1 MLRTASILLLAL
13 ASSASGQIAP
23 PTAETANE
31 TVDRLGAQLAAMQVE
46 LDTEGAE
53 SIEADNTPNEA
64 ARQWLD
70 RTRPIAEELRRV
82 TARLRPRALDVSQG
96 FSLALPHLTGLRG
109 ASRTLGSLAY
119 DAMRRGD
126 MTSMVAILRAQ
137 RDIVLHTASDGITIS
152 SIVAMS
158 QAGLAHGTLAVAID
172 RGLFDRDTAA
182 QALACAREL
191 GDGANYGL
199 TSAMRAESI
208 AMLGELAKL
217 EAAPEADR
225 LGLLGEIGVSD
236 KPSPGVDLTSDAAL
250 ARARTDAAAYFQSA
264 EAAMDNP
271 DREAGGEALV
281 ALDAWAH
288 AEGGSPLLRA
298 LAPALIRV
306 HERLAKL
313 EADYAKTKSRLE
325 ALANG
330 SRTAADF
337 TNAAPHYLAAVKIMA
352 ALDIESQQQVEA
364 ARLAGAELVLEDR
377 MRARRIVDALRERVI
392 DRLLAGAACG
402 RCEFEKDEWPTLL
415 SRGVVG
421 VNGAARLLL
430 ADPLVPGERGKAHSR
445 ADAVVAVLSMSRHY
459 ASAGGFG
466 RAIASHELARDAQR
480 ELSALIDAKLLSDE
494 DRTRVEAMLAR
505 FSAEDPFGYRAAG
518 AYERAMLSS
527 GSGGFR
533 AQSIRGLAPNTI
545 VFLVALWTSGH
556 AATAPQPCE
565 CPHDGPLLSIR
576 SWFDPN
582 ALVDARTQLRAL
594 RDRPAESGP
603 LDGLRVTVPVD
614 IVARTAQGDADFARL
629 RESVARKA
637 AALSG

>member
-1 MLRTASILLLAL
+1 MLRTASILLVAL
-13 ASSASGQIAP
+13 ASSAFAQVAP
-23 PTAETANE
+23 PTAETAND
-31 TVDRLGAQLAAMQVE
+31 TLDRLAAQLSAMQRE
-46 LDTEGAE
+46 LGSEGAE
-53 SIEADNTPNEA
+53 SIEPDNTPNEA

-70 RTRPIAEELRRV
+70 RTRPIAEELQRV
-82 TARLRPRALDVSQG
+82 TARLRPRALDLSQG
-96 FSLALPHLTGLRG
+96 FRLVLPHLSGLRG

-126 MTSMVAILRAQ
+126 MPSMVAMLRAQ
-137 RDIVLHTASDGITIS
+137 RDIVMHTASDGVTIS

-158 QAGLAHGTLAVAID
+158 QAGLAHGTLEVAID

-182 QALACAREL
+182 QALAYAREL

-199 TSAMRAESI
+199 TSAMRSESS

-236 KPSPGVDLTSDAAL
+236 TPPPGVDLTSDAAL
-250 ARARTDAAAYFQSA
+250 AQARTETAAYFQSA
-264 EAAMDNP
+264 EAAMANP
-271 DREAGGEALV
+271 DREAGGEALL
-281 ALDAWAH
+281 ALDAWIH
-288 AEGGSPLLRA
+288 ADGRSPLLRVV
-298 LAPALIRV
+298 APALIRV

-313 EADYAKTKSRLE
+313 EADYATIESRLE

-337 TNAAPHYLAAVKIMA
+337 TNAAPHYLAAAKIMA
-352 ALDIESQQQVEA
+352 ALDVESQQQIEA
-364 ARLAGAELVLEDR
+364 ARLAGAELALEDR

-392 DRLLAGAACG
+392 DRLLAGATCG

-415 SRGVVG
+415 SQGVIG
-421 VNGAARLLL
+421 ANGAARLLL
-430 ADPLVPGERGKAHSR
+430 ADPLVPGDRGKAHSR

-480 ELSALIDAKLLSDE
+480 ELSALIDAKLLADE
-494 DRTRVEAMLAR
+494 DRARIDAMLAR

-518 AYERAMLSS
+518 TYDRAMLSS

-576 SWFDPN
+576 TWFDPN
-582 ALVDARTQLRAL
+582 ALIEARTQLRAM
-594 RDRPAESGP
+594 RDRPDDSGP

-614 IVARTAQGDADFARL
+614 IDGRTAQGDADFARL
-629 RESVARKA
+629 LESVARA
-637 AALSG
+637 AAQP